1 MLVIVTAWN
10 AQLYWLTGIMIAGSV
25 VSIYYY
31 FAWLRSSLD
40 SADGGE
46 RKLDANP
53 LFYPTMVALSV
64 ATVAL
69 GLGGIL
75 YFYGI

>member
-1 MLVIVTAWN
+1 MV
-10 AQLYWLTGIMIAGSV
+10 AGSA

-31 FAWLRSSLD
+31 FSWLRASLD
-40 SADGGE
+40 TADGGE

-53 LFYPTMVALSV
+53 SLYPTMVALSV
-64 ATVAL
+64 ATLIL
-69 GLGGIL
+69 GIAIL